1 MARSYVAVIKDD
13 LTGEV
18 IEDGQA
24 VTIEFTINGRAY
36 TIDLGP
42 KNADAF
48 HAALEKYVAAATK
61 VGGAPRGRRNSA
73 RSTQDLAAIRAWAH
87 ENGIPVAA
95 RGRIAASVKEQYMAA
110 NAS

>member
-24 VTIEFTINGRAY
+24 VTIEFAVNGKAY

-42 KNADAF
+42 KNAAGFHDA
-48 HAALEKYVAAATK
+48 LQKYVAAATK
-61 VGGAPRGRRNSA
+61 VGVTARGRG
-73 RSTQDLAAIRAWAH
+73 RSTAGTKDLAAIREWANEH
-87 ENGIPVAA
+87 GYAVAS
-95 RGRIAASVKEQYMAA
+95 RGRISSEIKEAYEKAH
-110 NAS
+110 

>member
-24 VTIEFTINGRAY
+24 VTIEFTINGKAY

-42 KNADAF
+42 KNATAF

-73 RSTQDLAAIRAWAH
+73 RSTQDLAAIRAWANDH
-87 ENGIPVAA
+87 GYVVAA
-95 RGRIAASVKEQYMAA
+95 RGRISSEIKEAFEQAH
-110 NAS
+110 

>member
-24 VTIEFTINGRAY
+24 VTIEFAVNGKAY

-42 KNADAF
+42 KNAAEF
-48 HAALEKYVAAATK
+48 HEALKKYVAAATR
-61 VGGAPRGRRNSA
+61 VGAPARGRRTAS
-73 RSTQDLAAIRAWAH
+73 RGTQDLTEIRDWA
-87 ENGIPVAA
+87 NGHGYTVAA
-95 RGRIAASVKEQYMAA
+95 RGRISGEIKEAYERAH
-110 NAS
+110 

>member
-42 KNADAF
+42 NNADAF
-48 HAALEKYVAAATK
+48 HAAFEKYVAAATK
-61 VGGAPRGRRNSA
+61 VGGAPRGRRNST
-73 RSTQDLAAIRAWAH
+73 RSTQDLAAIRSWANDH
-87 ENGIPVAA
+87 GYVVAA
-95 RGRIAASVKEQYMAA
+95 RGRISSEIKEAFEQAH
-110 NAS
+110 

>member
-36 TIDLGP
+36 SIDLGP
-42 KNADAF
+42 KNADEF

-61 VGGAPRGRRNSA
+61 VGGVTRSRRGSTRG
-73 RSTQDLAAIRAWAH
+73 TQDLAAIRSWANDH
-87 ENGIPVAA
+87 GYVVAA
-95 RGRIAASVKEQYMAA
+95 RGRISSEIKEAYEKAH
-110 NAS
+110 

>member
-1 MARSYVAVIKDD
+1 MARSYVAVVKDD

-36 TIDLGP
+36 NIDLGP
-42 KNADAF
+42 KNADDF

-61 VGGAPRGRRNSA
+61 VGGVTRARRGST
-73 RSTQDLAAIRAWAH
+73 RSTKDLAAIRSWANDH
-87 ENGIPVAA
+87 GYVVAA
-95 RGRIAASVKEQYMAA
+95 RGRISSEIKEAFEKA
-110 NAS
+110 H

>member
-24 VTIEFTINGRAY
+24 VTIEFTINGKAY

-42 KNADAF
+42 KNAAAF

-73 RSTQDLAAIRAWAH
+73 RSTQDLAAIRAWANDH
-87 ENGIPVAA
+87 GYVVAA
-95 RGRIAASVKEQYMAA
+95 RGRISSEIKEAYEQAH
-110 NAS
+110 

>member
-24 VTIEFTINGRAY
+24 VTIEFTVNGKGY

-42 KNADAF
+42 KNAEAF
-48 HAALEKYVAAATK
+48 QAALEKYVAAATK
-61 VGGAPRGRRNSA
+61 VGGATRGRRPATRN
-73 RSTQDLAAIRAWAH
+73 TQDLAAIRSWANDH
-87 ENGIPVAA
+87 GYVVAA
-95 RGRIAASVKEQYMAA
+95 RGRISSEIKEAFEQ
-110 NAS
+110 SH

>member
-24 VTIEFTINGRAY
+24 VTIEFSINGKAY

-73 RSTQDLAAIRAWAH
+73 RSTQDLAAIRVWANDH
-87 ENGIPVAA
+87 GYVVAA
-95 RGRIAASVKEQYMAA
+95 RGRISSEIKEAFEQAH
-110 NAS
+110 

>member
-73 RSTQDLAAIRAWAH
+73 RSTQDLAAIRARANDH
-87 ENGIPVAA
+87 GYVVAA
-95 RGRIAASVKEQYMAA
+95 HGRISSEIKEAYEQAH
-110 NAS
+110 

>member
-18 IEDGQA
+18 IEDGKA
-24 VTIEFTINGRAY
+24 VTIEFTVSGRAY

-48 HAALEKYVAAATK
+48 HAELEKYVAAATK
-61 VGGAPRGRRNSA
+61 VGGAARGRRPST
-73 RSTQDLAAIRAWAH
+73 RSPQDLAAIRAWANDH
-87 ENGIPVAA
+87 GYVVAA
-95 RGRIAASVKEQYMAA
+95 RGRISSEIKEAFEQAH
-110 NAS
+110 

>member
-24 VTIEFTINGRAY
+24 VTIEFAVNGKAY

-42 KNADAF
+42 KNAADFHDAV
-48 HAALEKYVAAATK
+48 AKYIAAATK
-61 VGGAPRGRRNSA
+61 VGGATRGRRTAS
-73 RSTQDLAAIRAWAH
+73 RGTQDLAAIRDWANDH
-87 ENGIPVAA
+87 GYTVAA
-95 RGRIAASVKEQYMAA
+95 RGRISGEIKQAYEQAH
-110 NAS
+110 

>member
-24 VTIEFTINGRAY
+24 VTIEFTINGKAY

-42 KNADAF
+42 KNATAF
-48 HAALEKYVAAATK
+48 HAALEQYVAAATK
-61 VGGAPRGRRNSA
+61 VGGAPRGRRNSS
-73 RSTQDLAAIRAWAH
+73 RSTQDLAAIRAWANDH
-87 ENGIPVAA
+87 GYVVAA
-95 RGRIAASVKEQYMAA
+95 RGRISSEIKEAYEQAH
-110 NAS
+110 

>member
-18 IEDGQA
+18 IEDGQS
-24 VTIEFTINGRAY
+24 VTIEFTVNGRAY

-42 KNADAF
+42 KNAEAF

-61 VGGAPRGRRNSA
+61 VGGQARGRKSSTRT
-73 RSTQDLAAIRAWAH
+73 TQDLAAIRSWANDH
-87 ENGIPVAA
+87 GYVVAA
-95 RGRIAASVKEQYMAA
+95 RGRISSEIKEAFEQAH
-110 NAS
+110 

>member
-24 VTIEFTINGRAY
+24 VTIEFAVDGRAY

-42 KNADAF
+42 ENAGAF
-48 HAALEKYVAAATK
+48 HAAIEKYVAAATR
-61 VGGAPRGRRNSA
+61 VGGPARGRRT
-73 RSTQDLAAIRAWAH
+73 STKGAQDLAAIRAWANDH
-87 ENGIPVAA
+87 GYVVAA
-95 RGRIAASVKEQYMAA
+95 RGRISSEIKEAYEQAH
-110 NAS
+110 

>member
-24 VTIEFTINGRAY
+24 VTIEFSIDGRAY

-42 KNADAF
+42 ENAEAF
-48 HAALEKYVAAATK
+48 HAALEKFVAAATR
-61 VGGAPRGRRNSA
+61 VGGSTRGRRNST
-73 RSTQDLAAIRAWAH
+73 RTTQDLAAIRAWANDH
-87 ENGIPVAA
+87 GYVVAA
-95 RGRIAASVKEQYMAA
+95 RGRISSEIKEAFEKA
-110 NAS
+110 H